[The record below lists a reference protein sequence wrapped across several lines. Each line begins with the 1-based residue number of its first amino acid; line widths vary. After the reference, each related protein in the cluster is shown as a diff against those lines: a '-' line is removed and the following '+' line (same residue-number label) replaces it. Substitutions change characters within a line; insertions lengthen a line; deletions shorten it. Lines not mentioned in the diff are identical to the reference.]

1 MKRLIDEPAFAAA
14 AQAVAA
20 RHVDD
25 DPAARL
31 AAVADRI
38 EAVIATRH
46 GKQAFSPGS
55 RPQSNDRSG

>member
-38 EAVIATRH
+38 EAVIAARRS
-46 GKQAFSPGS
+46 AP
-55 RPQSNDRSG
+55 RPAP